1 MKPTELSKEQTKKVL
16 ESFKPNTQIS
26 RLVEYLARNPR
37 TTRSELCSNL
47 SLSNPSDLA
56 LRYNP
61 ILRKHQLAIGCC
73 PSPIR
78 YTNKYA
84 QPTAMAEW
92 SLNKLSP
99 SELKLPIK
107 GPNRPVVRD
116 PLFNKRREY
125 IEAHSKEGQCLNK
138 LLAKSKGVKA

>member
-1 MKPTELSKEQTKKVL
+1 MEPIELSVKETKKVL
-16 ESFKPNTQIS
+16 GSFKPNTQIY
-26 RLVEYLARNPR
+26 RLVKYLARNPR
-37 TTRSELCSNL
+37 TTRGELCSSL

-61 ILRKHQLAIGCC
+61 ILRQHHLAIGCC

-78 YTNKYA
+78 YTNKYS

-99 SELKLPIK
+99 SEAKLPVK

-116 PLFNKRREY
+116 PLFDKRRKY
-125 IEAHSKEGQCLNK
+125 IEANSREGQCLNK